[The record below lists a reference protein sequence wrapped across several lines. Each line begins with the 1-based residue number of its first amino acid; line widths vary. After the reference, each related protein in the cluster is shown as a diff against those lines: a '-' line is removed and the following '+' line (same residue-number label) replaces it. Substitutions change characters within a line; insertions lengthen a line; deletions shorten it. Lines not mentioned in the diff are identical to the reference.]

1 MPFGQ
6 LALTRLDVGLATP
19 LGCFGI
25 VDYLAGSSATVKS
38 ALVSLSQHFSD
49 IARDTRLILSESPGG
64 LWFEVRA
71 QEGPMREEITLAVT
85 IGRFRRLVAG
95 GVAPERVSLR
105 SAPAGETRYAELYG
119 CPVELGAPRTAMQI
133 RTEDAAR
140 PLSTADPQLAATLA
154 AAAARLGLGADDT
167 PELELAVRS
176 RLRDQLEHGRADA
189 ASVARAIGVS
199 ERTLHRRLAGI
210 GKSFQGVL
218 DAFRQHESIRLL
230 DAGRGHAE
238 IALALGYA
246 DQSAWSRAFKR
257 WTGKSPRIYASVSL
271 AGPTGQRRPAP
282 RSP

>member
-1 MPFGQ
+1 M
-6 LALTRLDVGLATP
+6 
-19 LGCFGI
+19 
-25 VDYLAGSSATVKS
+25 
-38 ALVSLSQHFSD
+38 
-49 IARDTRLILSESPGG
+49 
-64 LWFEVRA
+64 
-71 QEGPMREEITLAVT
+71 
-85 IGRFRRLVAG
+85 
-95 GVAPERVSLR
+95 
-105 SAPAGETRYAELYG
+105 
-119 CPVELGAPRTAMQI
+119 
-133 RTEDAAR
+133 
-140 PLSTADPQLAATLA
+140 
-154 AAAARLGLGADDT
+154 
-167 PELELAVRS
+167 RS